1 MARPRKQP
9 KCSLTKE
16 RVKKM
21 SCREIHSGILASRI
35 ENKITLFAA
44 TWLQLESIILSEISQ
59 TEKETIITGYHLYV
73 ESLKNLQ
80 MDLLTKQRVTD
91 VENKLM
97 ATKRESGGEG

>member
-21 SCREIHSGILASRI
+21 SCREIHSGILASHI

-44 TWLQLESIILSEISQ
+44 TWLQLESVILSEISQ
-59 TEKETIITGYHLYV
+59 TEKDHYHRI
-73 ESLKNLQ
+73 SLICGILKKFTNGPVNK
-80 MDLLTKQRVTD
+80 TKSHRC
-91 VENKLM
+91 
-97 ATKRESGGEG
+97 